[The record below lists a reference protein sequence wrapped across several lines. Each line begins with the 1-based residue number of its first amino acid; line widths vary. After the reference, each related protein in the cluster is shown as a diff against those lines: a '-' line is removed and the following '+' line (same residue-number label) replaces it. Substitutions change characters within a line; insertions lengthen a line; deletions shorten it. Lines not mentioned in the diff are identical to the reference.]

1 MSDQVDFLHLEKHES
16 LKCIVWRWSRT
27 PKVHKIGNLQCLS
40 NIWKKIK
47 AEVDFFFACRVS
59 YKFISTLW
67 VSNFPTRLI
76 LSLLMGMIKCSQI
89 TQSNKCSI
97 SLQYLQ
103 KEVRNGDP
111 FWHADKRPVWLNGR
125 VFVYEL
131 STVH

>member
-1 MSDQVDFLHLEKHES
+1 MDSMGMVKNSQSSQNRKFAMSFQY
-16 LKCIVWRWSRT
+16 LK
-27 PKVHKIGNLQCLS
+27 
-40 NIWKKIK
+40 KKK
-47 AEVDFFFACRVS
+47 KLNRKLTFFACRVS
-59 YKFISTLW
+59 YKFISILW
-67 VSNFPTRLI
+67 ASNFPTRLI

-125 VFVYEL
+125 VFVYEP

>member
-1 MSDQVDFLHLEKHES
+1 
-16 LKCIVWRWSRT
+16 
-27 PKVHKIGNLQCLS
+27 
-40 NIWKKIK
+40 
-47 AEVDFFFACRVS
+47 
-59 YKFISTLW
+59 
-67 VSNFPTRLI
+67 
-76 LSLLMGMIKCSQI
+76 MGMIKCSQI

-125 VFVYEL
+125 VFVYEP